1 MKIWSYISVLAL
13 ILCSSCR
20 EASTLFGYDAVVKV
34 GHSILTNTDI
44 DAAVPNGLTGSDSVS
59 YVESYI
65 DRWVI
70 RQLKLQEAEL
80 IFSSSEADID
90 RMVEEYRQ
98 SLLIRKIENYY
109 LERDTAFEVSDDDI
123 EAYYNAHKSE
133 FKLSQPVVK
142 GYIVFV
148 PEKYRRRDWLV
159 QMFRSGSADK
169 FAEAEQV
176 CLKSNFRLSQFTEWT
191 DAQEF
196 MSYLPLPRAEKYDKY
211 LDNRNLQNIHYDS
224 SYCYFKVSDM
234 LRAGEVMPLLMARD
248 KIVRILTNRRQG
260 EVIRSNEERM
270 LRNAEYNGQIKFYVD
285 TLSTN
290 IEK

>member
-13 ILCSSCR
+13 VLCTGCR

-34 GHSILTNTDI
+34 GHSVLTHTEI
-44 DAAVPNGLTGSDSVS
+44 DNAVPNGLTGSDSVS

-65 DRWVI
+65 NRWVM

-109 LERDTAFEVSDDDI
+109 LEKDIAFEVSDDDI
-123 EAYYNAHKSE
+123 EAYYAANKGE
-133 FKLSQPVVK
+133 FKLSMPVVK
-142 GYIVFV
+142 GYILFV
-148 PEKYRRRDWLV
+148 PEKYRRRDWMV
-159 QMFRSGSADK
+159 QLLRSGSADK
-169 FAEAEQV
+169 FAEVEQV
-176 CLKSNFRLSQFTEWT
+176 CLKSNYRLSKFTEWT

-196 MSYLPLPRAEKYDKY
+196 VSFLPLPRAEKYDKY
-211 LDNRNLQNIHYDS
+211 LDNKALQNIHYDA
-224 SYCYFKVSDM
+224 SYCYFRVTDM
-234 LRAGEVMPLLMARD
+234 LRAGEVMPLAMAKD

-260 EVIRSNEERM
+260 EVIRSNEERI
-270 LRNAEYNGQIKFYVD
+270 LRNAEHNGQIKFYVD
-285 TLSTN
+285 TLN

>member
-1 MKIWSYISVLAL
+1 MKIWSYISVLVL
-13 ILCSSCR
+13 ILCTSCR

-34 GHSILTNTDI
+34 GHSVLTQTDI
-44 DAAVPNGLTGSDSVS
+44 DAAVPSGLTGSDSVS

-109 LERDTAFEVSDDDI
+109 LEKDTAFAISDEDI

-148 PEKYRRRDWLV
+148 PEKYRRREWLL
-159 QMFRSGSADK
+159 QLFRSGKDDK

-176 CLKSNFRLSQFTEWT
+176 CLKSNFRLSKFEEWT

-196 MSYLPLPRAEKYDKY
+196 MSHLPLPRVEKYDKY
-211 LDNRNLQNIHYDS
+211 LENRNLQSIHYDS
-224 SYCYFKVSDM
+224 SYCYFRVSDM
-234 LRAGEVMPLLMARD
+234 LKVGEVMPLAMARD

-270 LRNAEYNGQIKFYVD
+270 LRNAEHNGQIKFYVD
-285 TLSTN
+285 TLN
-290 IEK
+290 VE